1 MIKKTLY
8 FGNPVYL
15 SLKNAQL
22 MIKLPE
28 VVRNDTLPESFK
40 RTSEVTKP
48 IEDIGVVVL
57 DHKQITISSGVLEAL
72 LENNCAVITCNS
84 KSMPVGLML
93 PLYGNTTQ
101 NERFRQQLDASLPLK
116 KQLWQQTIKTK
127 IENQAAVLKECSGA
141 EVKCMYAWASDVK
154 SGDIVIA
161 TGAVRMEGTSKEY
174 APIEYPAVAAYYWK
188 NLFWIEGFTR
198 DREGIPPNNLLNYG
212 YAILRAVV
220 ARSLVASGLLPT
232 LRIHH
237 HNRYNAYCLADDI
250 MEPYRPY
257 VDQLVCGIIKQGVDY
272 AELTRELKAQLLT
285 IPVLETYMSGKRSPL
300 MVAVGQTTASLYKC
314 FSGELRRISYPEM

>member
-22 MIKLPE
+22 VIKLPE
-28 VVRNDTLPESFK
+28 VVKISALPEGFK
-40 RTSEVTKP
+40 QMSEVTKP

-57 DHKQITISSGVLEAL
+57 DNKQITITLGVLEAL
-72 LENNCAVITCNS
+72 LENNCAVITCDS

-101 NERFRQQLDASLPLK
+101 NERFRHQLGASLPLM

-127 IENQAAVLKECSGA
+127 IENQAVVLRECVG
-141 EVKCMYAWASDVK
+141 EEIKCMKVWAADVK
-154 SGDIVIA
+154 SGDPDNLEA
-161 TGAVRMEGTSKEY
+161 RA
-174 APIEYPAVAAYYWK
+174 AAYYWK
-188 NLFWIEGFTR
+188 NLFKIEGFTR

-220 ARSLVASGLLPT
+220 ARGLVTSGLLPT
-232 LRIHH
+232 LGIHH

-257 VDQLVCGIIKQGVDY
+257 VDRLVYDVFREEELDCV
-272 AELTRELKAQLLT
+272 ELTKELKARLLT
-285 IPVLETYMSGKRSPL
+285 IPTLETVISGKRSPL

-314 FSGELRRISYPEM
+314 FSGELRKISYPEM

>member
-22 MIKLPE
+22 VIKLPE
-28 VVRNDTLPESFK
+28 VVKNDTLPESFK

-57 DHKQITISSGVLEAL
+57 DHKQITITSGALEAL
-72 LENNCAVITCNS
+72 LENNCAIITCDS
-84 KSMPVGLML
+84 KSMPIGLML

-101 NERFRQQLDASLPLK
+101 NERFRQQLDASLPLM
-116 KQLWQQTIKTK
+116 KQLWQQTIKAK
-127 IENQAAVLKECSGA
+127 IENQAVVLKEYSDV
-141 EVKCMYAWASDVK
+141 ETKCMNVWAADVK
-154 SGDIVIA
+154 SGDSNNLEA
-161 TGAVRMEGTSKEY
+161 RA
-174 APIEYPAVAAYYWK
+174 AAYYWK
-188 NLFWIEGFTR
+188 NLFQIEGFTR
-198 DREGIPPNNLLNYG
+198 DRDGIPPNNLLNYG

-220 ARSLVASGLLPT
+220 ARGLVVSGLLPT
-232 LRIHH
+232 LGIHH
-237 HNRYNAYCLADDI
+237 HNRYNAYCLADDV